1 MRLKRISACAVVL
14 TFLLGL
20 GLATSAQAAGQ
31 RWSLTGGG
39 AQLHIG
45 NGLALPIQPAASA
58 GVTGTVFPPLL
69 IPVRPGNP
77 PVVHGTVDKPKV
89 TVGTRS
95 GYQRRLF
102 VPNGALSKPAS
113 QNTVGVKFSN
123 PKVFAVG
130 TNLKYVWPGS
140 GASGVTFQQQPGGST
155 AMIAGF
161 GGTMTYFN
169 ALGTRFGGAAQF
181 DLSPGPP
188 AGLYAA
194 SPVTV
199 YAKINGTTPPCTHP
213 AFAGAKPGCVAGIL
227 FAKPTG
233 KGAIGGPASGTAMT
247 PGAVV
252 TPPNIVILK
261 MGAVP
266 LGTISAAV
274 KAAVTPLPTN
284 MASSHNGP
292 WTTGQIVI
300 SQPAAVPPEIFT
312 ITGADLRAAN
322 GSGTIQMV
330 AGSLSAR
337 VTSGPN
343 ANRGWVR
350 LILGPP
356 ITSVPSM
363 SVLGLATTVALM
375 LLGFAYA
382 MRRWLLA

>member
-20 GLATSAQAAGQ
+20 GLATSAQAANGK
-31 RWSLTGGG
+31 RWSLIGGG

-45 NGLALPIQPAASA
+45 NGLALPIQPAVPALP
-58 GVTGTVFPPLL
+58 GGTVFPPLL
-69 IPVRPGNP
+69 IPVKAGKV
-77 PVVHGTVDKPKV
+77 PVIHGTTALPNQN
-89 TVGTRS
+89 RF
-95 GYQRRLF
+95 F
-102 VPNGALSKPAS
+102 VPNGALSKAAV

-188 AGLYAA
+188 AGLYPA

-382 MRRWLLA
+382 TRRRLLA